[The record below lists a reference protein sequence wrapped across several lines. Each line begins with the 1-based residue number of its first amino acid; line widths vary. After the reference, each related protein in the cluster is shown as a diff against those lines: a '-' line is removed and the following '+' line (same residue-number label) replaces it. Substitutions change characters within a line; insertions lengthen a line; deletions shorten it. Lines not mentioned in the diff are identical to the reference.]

1 MMTESKGAPI
11 LALRMKPSKCLPSS
25 DGNKED
31 LMTRVIVMIVQENS
45 SHYRCGDY
53 LQRRKLV
60 SDEGAPAAEETT
72 EVDTLCREKMCEWSY
87 RVVDHFHASRDIV
100 GIAFNYLDRFV
111 DKCSCDR
118 FAFKLASM
126 TCLYMATKLFH
137 CREISMS
144 CLAELSRGEFDAI
157 HIAEMEVIILQT
169 LNWRLHAPTSQCF
182 INQFQGLLPT
192 TKQGPATRAIYQR
205 AMFFG
210 ELSLFDYCFVS
221 QPRSAVAI
229 AAILN
234 AMEGMDE
241 HAVSRE
247 DHVVFLAAVKE
258 AVGVAYVPELIDS
271 IRNRLWYVYSQSA
284 QYQEDEDLP
293 TEDLPHGSNQLVE
306 KDVHPGGDQS
316 PISVTI
322 PTSSR

>member
-1 MMTESKGAPI
+1 MS
-11 LALRMKPSKCLPSS
+11 
-25 DGNKED
+25 
-31 LMTRVIVMIVQENS
+31 RVSVMVLQENY
-45 SHYRCGDY
+45 SHYQCRDY

-60 SDEGAPAAEETT
+60 SDESAPAAEELT
-72 EVDTLCREKMCEWSY
+72 EVDTLCREKMCEWCY

-100 GIAFNYLDRFV
+100 GVAFNYLDRFV

-118 FAFKLASM
+118 TAFKLAAM

-137 CREISMS
+137 SREISMS
-144 CLAELSRGEFDAI
+144 SLAELSRGEFDVI
-157 HIAEMEVIILQT
+157 HIAEMEGIILQT

-182 INQFQGLLPT
+182 INQLQGLLPT
-192 TKQGPATRAIYQR
+192 TKQGPVTRAIYQR

-210 ELSLFDYCFVS
+210 ELSLFDYCFVT

-229 AAILN
+229 AALLN

-241 HAVSRE
+241 SAVSRE
-247 DHVVFLAAVKE
+247 DHVVFLEAVKE
-258 AVGVAYVPELIDS
+258 AVGVAYPPELIES

-284 QYQEDEDLP
+284 QYQEDEVLP
-293 TEDLPHGSNQLVE
+293 TEDLLHGSNQLVE
-306 KDVHPGGDQS
+306 KDALPGGDQS
-316 PISVTI
+316 PVCVTI